1 MFIPFRAQP
10 LCFELSL
17 EPRWMAKEK
26 KKKKKDINLS
36 KTYQINGQLTQ
47 ALLPIQFIGKIKI
60 NLKICS

>member
-1 MFIPFRAQP
+1 MFIPFLAQP

-17 EPRWMAKEK
+17 EPRWMAKENK
-26 KKKKKDINLS
+26 IKKDINLS